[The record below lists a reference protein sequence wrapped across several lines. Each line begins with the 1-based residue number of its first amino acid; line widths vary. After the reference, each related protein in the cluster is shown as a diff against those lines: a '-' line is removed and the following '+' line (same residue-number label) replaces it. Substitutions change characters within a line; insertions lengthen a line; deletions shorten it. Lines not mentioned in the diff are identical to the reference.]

1 MGYLF
6 AAYAVVWLIIFIL
19 VLSIERRQAQLEKEL
34 KALKET
40 RRKEE

>member
-6 AAYAVVWLIIFIL
+6 AAYAVVWLILFIL

-34 KALKET
+34 KAFKET